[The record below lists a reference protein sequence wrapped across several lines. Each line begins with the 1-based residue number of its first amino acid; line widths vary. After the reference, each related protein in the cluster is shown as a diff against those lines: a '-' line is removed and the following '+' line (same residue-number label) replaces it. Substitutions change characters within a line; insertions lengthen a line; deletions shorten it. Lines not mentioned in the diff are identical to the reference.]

1 MISQTYQRIYEVV
14 KSIPAGKV
22 ATYGQIAALAG
33 LPGAARQVGYAMHA
47 ITEEMDL
54 PWHRVLNAKGESSLA
69 RGAELQRSMLEAE
82 GVVFSLDGRVDLKRY
97 QWQPGSH

>member
-1 MISQTYQRIYEVV
+1 MISQTYQQIYEVV
-14 KSIPAGKV
+14 KRIPAGKV

-54 PWHRVLNAKGESSLA
+54 PWQRVLNAKGESSLSQ
-69 RGAELQRSMLEAE
+69 GAELQRSMLEAE
-82 GVVFSLDGRVDLKRY
+82 GVVFSPDGRVDLKRY
-97 QWQPGSH
+97 QWQPGLR